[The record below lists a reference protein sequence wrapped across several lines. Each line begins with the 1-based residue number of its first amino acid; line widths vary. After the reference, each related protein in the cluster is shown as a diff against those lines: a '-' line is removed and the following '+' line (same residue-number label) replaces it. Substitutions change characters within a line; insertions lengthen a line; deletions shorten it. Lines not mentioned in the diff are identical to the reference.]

1 MAFRIQGLSRQSFA
15 PLIGQPDAVLRQH
28 RAMRCTVD
36 AAPGYPDRITLDD
49 VPPGETVLLVHHEHQ
64 SADTPFRASHAIF
77 VRESAG
83 DTFDEV
89 DVVPPALARRLISL
103 RAFDASHLMID
114 ADIAPGEALPEL
126 IERLFANP
134 AASYL
139 HAHYAKR
146 GCYAARVDR
155 A

>member
-1 MAFRIQGLSRQSFA
+1 MAFRIRGLSRQSFA
-15 PLIGQPDAVLRQH
+15 PLIGQPEAVLRQH
-28 RAMRCTVD
+28 RALRRTVD
-36 AAPGYPDRITLDD
+36 ASPGYPDRITLDD

-77 VRESAG
+77 VREHGG

-89 DVVPPALARRLISL
+89 NLIPPALGRRLIAL
-103 RAFDASHLMID
+103 RAFDAGHLMID
-114 ADIAPGEALPEL
+114 ADIAPGEALPQF
-126 IERLFANP
+126 IERMFANP
-134 AASYL
+134 EASYL
-139 HAHYAKR
+139 HAHYAKW